1 MPLPQP
7 ELLQRARSVEA
18 LVLDVD
24 GVLTD
29 ASLIYGPRGE
39 EFKAFSARDG
49 FAIKLAES
57 EGIKVAVLTGRVS
70 PAVSGRLTE
79 LGVPPHLAVQGS
91 RDKRADI
98 AALAAGLGLPLAGL
112 AFMGDDIPDLPAL
125 ATVGLAAC
133 PADAAEEVKRRCHFV
148 AAAPGGRGAVRDLVR
163 LVLEARGRW
172 AEMVESWWRGDAPRG
187 FFAAGAGGGPP
198 GRNGS

>member
-1 MPLPQP
+1 VPLPQP

-148 AAAPGGRGAVRDLVR
+148 ATGPGGRGAVRDLVR

-172 AEMVESWWRGDAPRG
+172 VGIVESWWRGDAPRG
-187 FFAAGAGGGPP
+187 FFAAGAGEGSK
-198 GRNGS
+198 GRDGS